1 MTASCEMPK
10 YLCHKQVWA
19 LKIKTVAVHA
29 SGDTA
34 VSDAEF
40 QASDAFQGAQLIPVE
55 DGYAPFH
62 VSADWF
68 RKHKPEA
75 GGYYVVYEDGYKS
88 YSPAS
93 AFESGYTPC
102 APGAIT
108 LPVVDPGPDSLE
120 REIQAKANNGPRV
133 TPDALKAEIVGEHY
147 FTAADGVLGAYRAGG
162 DVHPVGGTP
171 SQATHQALGLLT
183 FCVLVL
189 RNGAKVVGINY
200 GAIDPAQ
207 HSAERGRQEARAQAV
222 DKVYELLGFRLRDEL
237 TAG

>member
-1 MTASCEMPK
+1 MTANREMPK

-93 AFESGYTPC
+93 AFESGYSLIPP
-102 APGAIT
+102 APTHQQRVMDEKAARDGEISRLDAFITASPIFAT
-108 LPVVDPGPDSLE
+108 LPTDE
-120 REIQAKANNGPRV
+120 QA
-133 TPDALKAEIVGEHY
+133 
-147 FTAADGVLGAYRAGG
+147 
-162 DVHPVGGTP
+162 
-171 SQATHQALGLLT
+171 
-183 FCVLVL
+183 
-189 RNGAKVVGINY
+189 
-200 GAIDPAQ
+200 
-207 HSAERGRQEARAQAV
+207 
-222 DKVYELLGFRLRDEL
+222 RLRRQLDVMREL
-237 TAG
+237 SVILGERIANF

>member
-1 MTASCEMPK
+1 MTTSHEMPK
-10 YLCHKQVWA
+10 YQCHKQVWA

-40 QASDAFQGAQLIPVE
+40 QASDAFQGAHLITVE

-93 AFESGYTPC
+93 AFESGY
-102 APGAIT
+102 
-108 LPVVDPGPDSLE
+108 SL
-120 REIQAKANNGPRV
+120 IPPASTYQQRV
-133 TPDALKAEIVGEHY
+133 RDAEIVLVIGQL
-147 FTAADGVLGAYRAGG
+147 AADR
-162 DVHPVGGTP
+162 
-171 SQATHQALGLLT
+171 GLI
-183 FCVLVL
+183 
-189 RNGAKVVGINY
+189 G
-200 GAIDPAQ
+200 
-207 HSAERGRQEARAQAV
+207 QEKGPEQ
-222 DKVYELLGFRLRDEL
+222 LP
-237 TAG
+237 